1 MIIMKNRI
9 IRGNADEPVAQGTKL
24 GYVLSGK
31 LDIGSDGG
39 HQINLNESL
48 VTNVNYGMLT
58 EEHNCLIENKI
69 LGLRWDK
76 FEDNFAFDLTE
87 VRQKFDVILTKR
99 NVIKAIASIYDSLG
113 FLNPIVVQIFPKVML
128 TKIRLG

>member
-9 IRGNADEPVAQGTKL
+9 IKGNADEPVAQGTKL

-48 VTNVNYGMLT
+48 VTNVLRIQQ
-58 EEHNCLIENKI
+58 ELI
-69 LGLRWDK
+69 D
-76 FEDNFAFDLTE
+76 
-87 VRQKFDVILTKR
+87 
-99 NVIKAIASIYDSLG
+99 
-113 FLNPIVVQIFPKVML
+113 PKEQL
-128 TKIRLG
+128 HETA

>member
-69 LGLRWDK
+69 LGLKWDK

-128 TKIRLG
+128 TKI